1 MLPTPVLT
9 PPLVACITPF
19 HNAKPDLA
27 AFQNSLH
34 FLATKGCQAI
44 VVNGTTGEFAG
55 MSSQDRLATI
65 RLASETF
72 AGYIV
77 NNISSCSTSDSIALA
92 RASKAFTHAFLLLP
106 PFYFKRPNTC
116 HHKWHQGCKVF
127 FQTILQECQTMNKS
141 CFLYNFPFHTGNTIP
156 PSLYAELCE
165 EFPTTIL
172 GIKDSSGDL
181 TLSLAYKA
189 AAPLLKVYV
198 GNDDRALDTLHK
210 GLDGSVTGAASPV
223 VELMV
228 GIQDNFL
235 RNKFKECEMLQLAVQ
250 KWGTLRK
257 DCQSDICVAKIAFA
271 LRGVSMK
278 PDCLPPLVGIE
289 VLEEESLVKQLKE
302 FINMDLLKYKDMCVR
317 NGMISSATPATT
329 SGIKDAK
336 CSFKPSCKNA
346 KP

>member
-228 GIQDNFL
+228 GIQS
-235 RNKFKECEMLQLAVQ
+235 
-250 KWGTLRK
+250 WIHTT
-257 DCQSDICVAKIAFA
+257 QSINHHYH
-271 LRGVSMK
+271 
-278 PDCLPPLVGIE
+278 CL
-289 VLEEESLVKQLKE
+289 S
-302 FINMDLLKYKDMCVR
+302 VR
-317 NGMISSATPATT
+317 RVWI
-329 SGIKDAK
+329 
-336 CSFKPSCKNA
+336 
-346 KP
+346 